1 MKRISILMFLGLL
14 TLGVVSLTAAPPVLN
29 VGDAHELDTDYPS
42 PFNVNFGEWFAAHPL
57 PAGEKGPRMDL
68 VFKTPRVVV
77 LAMTIRGSFP
87 LHYHTSSD
95 EILVPIKGKCKEYVN
110 GKWAWVQP
118 GDVHYN
124 PRGAVHGLQCE
135 EGMEFQSFDIFSP
148 ALPPGGD
155 RIFIDAKESKAKPG
169 DVVADWALID
179 SQFKMGAN
187 INADEWYAGH
197 AIPPGQTMRLDL
209 PIGTPR
215 NQMVLAQKPALK
227 AHYHGSSDEIIYVY
241 KGVGEELIKGEW
253 VKLKAG
259 EIHFCPRGFIHA
271 IRPVT
276 DDFKIYAFF
285 TPPQANGADR
295 IFVEEVPAK

>member
-29 VGDAHELDTDYPS
+29 VGDAHELDTEYPS

-68 VFKTPRVVV
+68 VFKTPRVQV
-77 LAMTIRGSFP
+77 LAMTIRGNFP

-95 EILVPIKGKCKEYVN
+95 EILVPIKGHCKEYVN
-110 GKWAWVQP
+110 GKWAMVGP
-118 GDVHYN
+118 GDIHYN

-135 EGMEFQSFDIFSP
+135 PGMEFQSFDIFTP

-179 SQFKMGAN
+179 SQFKSGAN
-187 INADEWYAGH
+187 INVDEWYASH
-197 AIPPGQTMRLDL
+197 TIPPGQSMRMDL
-209 PIGTPR
+209 PMGTPR
-215 NQMVLAQKPALK
+215 NQLVLAQKPTLK

-259 EIHFCPRGFIHA
+259 EIHFCPRGFVHA
-271 IRPVT
+271 IRPVS
-276 DDFKIYAFF
+276 DDFKIFAFF
-285 TPPQANGADR
+285 TPPQANGSDR
-295 IFVEEVPAK
+295 IFVEEVSAK